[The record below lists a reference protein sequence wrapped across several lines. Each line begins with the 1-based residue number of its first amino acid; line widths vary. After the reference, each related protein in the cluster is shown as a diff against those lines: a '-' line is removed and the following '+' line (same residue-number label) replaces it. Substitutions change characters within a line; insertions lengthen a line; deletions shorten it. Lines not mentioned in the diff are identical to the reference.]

1 MAKPI
6 TKFTNVDEIAE
17 TAQYY
22 IELLGLEDWRFAFA
36 LSDETQGNNMGQTE
50 YQFVNKLAVITIHQ
64 TAVETIF
71 GYSDEQTLIHE
82 LLHCKISMFDD
93 KPHLSLQE
101 QFFATC
107 QHQLI
112 EDMARAIYQARYGDD
127 AKS

>member
-71 GYSDEQTLIHE
+71 GTLMSK
-82 LLHCKISMFDD
+82 L
-93 KPHLSLQE
+93 
-101 QFFATC
+101 
-107 QHQLI
+107 
-112 EDMARAIYQARYGDD
+112 
-127 AKS
+127 